1 MEKRVRILLVDDNKN
16 FCETIAD
23 VLTMEGFDM
32 FLAYN
37 GEEAIKKAQ
46 EVSPDLIVIDV
57 MMPGMNGFELCE
69 NVRSD
74 IELKNLPVI
83 MMTGYDSKDNKLKSY
98 YSGTSA
104 YLVKPFNVKD
114 LIVKI
119 RELLEPE

>member
-23 VLTMEGFDM
+23 VLTIEGFDM

-83 MMTGYDSKDNKLKSY
+83 MMTG
-98 YSGTSA
+98 
-104 YLVKPFNVKD
+104 
-114 LIVKI
+114 
-119 RELLEPE
+119 

>member
-1 MEKRVRILLVDDNKN
+1 MEKRLRILFVDDNRN

-37 GEEAIKKAQ
+37 GDEAIKKAK

-57 MMPGMNGFELCE
+57 VMPGMDGFELCE
-69 NVRSD
+69 NVRNNVD
-74 IELKNLPVI
+74 LKNLPVI
-83 MMTGYDSKDNKLKSY
+83 MMTGFDNKDNKLKSF
-98 YSGTSA
+98 YSGSSA

-119 RELLEPE
+119 NELLEIR